1 MSSPVKSV
9 RIGSQ
14 LFEIAGI
21 SSTDPY
27 FDSIGG
33 GFEPEFD
40 HICNDFVRDDYV
52 CVDLGANIGMKSLLL
67 PQYLPDG
74 CVVAIE
80 AAPKIAALLEQNI
93 ARSGRRNIKIVKT
106 AIGDRDGSVR
116 FKEASAYGHISSDGE
131 EVPVR
136 KLDSVVA
143 ELRLERLDFVKIDV
157 EGYEFP
163 ILRSSTDLLNR
174 HQSLVLFEF
183 NSWCQIA
190 LHDMNPKEFAGW
202 IFDHFMH
209 VFMIRR
215 NAGENYL
222 ERLPRDGMLHF
233 LHTNLV
239 YDNVVTDLLV
249 TNYER
254 RLMPANRIRADLLAM
269 RAERDASLTD
279 LGAVR
284 AERDA
289 ALADLGATRAE
300 RDAALAYLGATRTE
314 RDAALVDVGAA
325 RAERDAALAELADMR
340 QSSSWKLTVP
350 LRALSSAI
358 RRSGGSHLH

>member
-1 MSSPVKSV
+1 MSPPVKSV

-14 LFEIAGI
+14 LFDIAGV

-27 FDSIGG
+27 FAAIGG
-33 GFEPEFD
+33 EFEVEFN

-67 PQYLPDG
+67 SQYVPDG

-80 AAPKIAALLEQNI
+80 AGPKIAALLEQNI
-93 ARSGRRNIKIVKT
+93 ARSGRSNIRIVKT
-106 AIGDRDGSVR
+106 AIGDGDGSVR
-116 FKEASAYGHISSDGE
+116 FKENSAYGHISGDGE

-136 KLDSVVA
+136 KLDSLVA

-190 LHDMNPKEFAGW
+190 LHDMSPKEFAGW
-202 IFDHFMH
+202 IFDHFAH

-222 ERLPRDGMLHF
+222 ERLPPDGMLHF

-239 YDNVVTDLLV
+239 YDGVVTDLLV

-254 RLMPANRIRADLLAM
+254 RLTPANQIRADL
-269 RAERDASLTD
+269 R
-279 LGAVR
+279 AVR

-289 ALADLGATRAE
+289 ALADLVAVRADLGVVRAE
-300 RDAALAYLGATRTE
+300 RDAALA
-314 RDAALVDVGAA
+314 DLVV
-325 RAERDAALAELADMR
+325 LR
-340 QSSSWKLTVP
+340 QSSSWKLTTP
-350 LRALSSAI
+350 LRALSSTI
-358 RRSGGSHLH
+358 RRRGGSNQR

>member
-1 MSSPVKSV
+1 VKAQLSMSSPIKSV

-14 LFEIAGI
+14 LFDITGI

-27 FDSIGG
+27 FASIGDE
-33 GFEPEFD
+33 FEAAFN

-67 PQYLPDG
+67 SQYVPDG

-80 AAPKIAALLEQNI
+80 AAPRIAALLEQNI
-93 ARSGRRNIKIVKT
+93 ARSGRKNIRIVNS

-116 FKEASAYGHISSDGE
+116 FKEASAYGHISDEGE

-136 KLDSVVA
+136 KLESLVA

-163 ILRSSTDLLNR
+163 ILRISTDLLNR

-190 LHDMNPKEFAGW
+190 LHDMSPKQFARW
-202 IFDHFMH
+202 IFDHFTH

-222 ERLPRDGMLHF
+222 ERLPPDGMLHF

-239 YDNVVTDLLV
+239 YDSVVTDLLV

-254 RLMPANRIRADLLAM
+254 RLTPANQIRADLRTV
-269 RAERDASLTD
+269 RAERDAALAD

-289 ALADLGATRAE
+289 ALADLGAVRAE
-300 RDAALAYLGATRTE
+300 RDEALADLGAARTE
-314 RDAALVDVGAA
+314 RDAALADLVG
-325 RAERDAALAELADMR
+325 LR
-340 QSSSWKLTVP
+340 QSNSWKLTAP
-350 LRALSSAI
+350 LRAWSSTI
-358 RRSGGSHLH
+358 RRRGDQINVD

>member
-1 MSSPVKSV
+1 MSPPVKSV

-14 LFEIAGI
+14 LFDIAGVSI
-21 SSTDPY
+21 DDPY
-27 FDSIGG
+27 FAAIGDK
-33 GFEPEFD
+33 FEGEFN

-52 CVDLGANIGMKSLLL
+52 CVDLGTNFGMKSLLL
-67 PQYLPDG
+67 SQYVPDG

-93 ARSGRRNIKIVKT
+93 ARSGRKNIRIVKT
-106 AIGDRDGSVR
+106 AVGDRDGSIR
-116 FKEASAYGHISSDGE
+116 FKEASAYGHISVDGE
-131 EVPVR
+131 EAPVR
-136 KLDSVVA
+136 KLDSLVA
-143 ELRLERLDFVKIDV
+143 ELGLERVDFVKIDV

-190 LHDMNPKEFAGW
+190 LHDISPKEFAGW
-202 IFDHFMH
+202 IFGHFTY

-222 ERLPRDGMLHF
+222 ERLPPDGILHF

-239 YDNVVTDLLV
+239 YDSVVTDLLV

-254 RLMPANRIRADLLAM
+254 RLTPADQIR
-269 RAERDASLTD
+269 
-279 LGAVR
+279 AVR

-289 ALADLGATRAE
+289 ALADLVAVRAERDAAFADLVAVRAE
-300 RDAALAYLGATRTE
+300 RDAALA
-314 RDAALVDVGAA
+314 D
-325 RAERDAALAELADMR
+325 LAGLR
-340 QSSSWKLTVP
+340 QSNSWKVTAP
-350 LRALSSAI
+350 LRALSSTI
-358 RRSGGSHLH
+358 RRRGGGINTRL